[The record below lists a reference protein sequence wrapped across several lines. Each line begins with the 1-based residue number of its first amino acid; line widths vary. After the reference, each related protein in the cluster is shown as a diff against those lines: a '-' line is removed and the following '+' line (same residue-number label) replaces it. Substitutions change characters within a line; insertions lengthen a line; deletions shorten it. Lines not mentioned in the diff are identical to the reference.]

1 MRGNETD
8 HTLVLIN
15 GMKIVYPATGR
26 GSVDLE
32 RITLSGVER
41 IEVIRGSQSAL
52 YGSEA
57 IGGVINVILKRGGD
71 KYKKYINLIKDLRPK
86 SLATDNALTTDVI
99 NYELEKKEKKSYHTK
114 TIARRLAAI
123 KSLFNYLYNF
133 EKIKD
138 NPAMHLRTPKT
149 DKNLPVIVREND
161 IVSLMEEPIRN
172 PITNEIEGERDHA
185 ILEMLYAT
193 GLRLSE
199 LLSINICDID
209 RKSKLVK
216 VMGKGG
222 KERIVPIGKVAL
234 NSIESYL
241 KKLGKSIRSS
251 YEDPLFVNKK
261 GKRLPKRTL
270 QRRIKKYLE
279 VTMGGGTV
287 HTLRHTFATHLV
299 NSGADILTVKE
310 LLGHSSLS
318 STQHY
323 TRLNLEKIKKVYQ
336 EKHPHGK

>member
-1 MRGNETD
+1 MKVDLKNIKTEFLSYLKSERGFSD
-8 HTLVLIN
+8 HTLESYSNDIGVFIDYCSTIFSGYTIDLDLIDTNIIRRFIGSEMEKVLI
-15 GMKIVYPATGR
+15 T
-26 GSVDLE
+26 
-32 RITLSGVER
+32 
-41 IEVIRGSQSAL
+41 
-52 YGSEA
+52 
-57 IGGVINVILKRGGD
+57 
-71 KYKKYINLIKDLRPK
+71 
-86 SLATDNALTTDVI
+86 
-99 NYELEKKEKKSYHTK
+99 KKEKKPYHTK

-161 IVSLMEEPIRN
+161 IVSLMEEPIKN

-193 GLRLSE
+193 GLRLNE

>member
-1 MRGNETD
+1 MKVDLKNIKTEFLSYLKSERGFSG
-8 HTLVLIN
+8 HTLESYSNDIGVFIDYCSTIFSGYTIDLDLIDTN
-15 GMKIVYPATGR
+15 T
-26 GSVDLE
+26 
-32 RITLSGVER
+32 
-41 IEVIRGSQSAL
+41 IRRFI
-52 YGSEA
+52 GSEMEK
-57 IGGVINVILKRGGD
+57 V
-71 KYKKYINLIKDLRPK
+71 YI
-86 SLATDNALTTDVI
+86 T
-99 NYELEKKEKKSYHTK
+99 KKEKRSYHSK

-161 IVSLMEEPIRN
+161 IVSLMEEPIKN

-209 RKSKLVK
+209 NKSKLVK

-251 YEDPLFVNKK
+251 YEDPLFVNRK

-270 QRRIKKYLE
+270 QERIRKYLE
-279 VTMGGGTV
+279 ATMGGGTV

>member
-1 MRGNETD
+1 MKVDLKNIKTEFLSYLKSERGFSG
-8 HTLVLIN
+8 HTLESYSNDIGVFIDYCSTIFLTDNIDLDLIN
-15 GMKIVYPATGR
+15 AKTIRNFIGIEKERKYV
-26 GSVDLE
+26 VD
-32 RITLSGVER
+32 G
-41 IEVIRGSQSAL
+41 
-52 YGSEA
+52 
-57 IGGVINVILKRGGD
+57 K
-71 KYKKYINLIKDLRPK
+71 KKKY
-86 SLATDNALTTDVI
+86 
-99 NYELEKKEKKSYHTK
+99 ETK
-114 TIARRLAAI
+114 TVNRRLAVI
-123 KSLFNYLYNF
+123 KSLFKYLYNF

-138 NPAMHLRTPKT
+138 NPAMYLRTQKT
-149 DKNLPVIVREND
+149 EKNLTQFVREDD
-161 IVSLMEEPIRN
+161 IVKLMEKPLNMNIPDKRYKKDN
-172 PITNEIEGERDHA
+172 KKKKYITNKLEGFRDQA

-209 RKSKLVK
+209 RKSELVK

>member
-1 MRGNETD
+1 MKANLKNIKTEFLSYIKSERGFSGHTLESYKNDIGVFIDYCSTIFSGYTIDLDLIDTNTIRRFIGNE
-8 HTLVLIN
+8 
-15 GMKIVYPATGR
+15 MEKVY
-26 GSVDLE
+26 
-32 RITLSGVER
+32 IT
-41 IEVIRGSQSAL
+41 
-52 YGSEA
+52 
-57 IGGVINVILKRGGD
+57 
-71 KYKKYINLIKDLRPK
+71 
-86 SLATDNALTTDVI
+86 
-99 NYELEKKEKKSYHTK
+99 KKEKRSYHSK

-161 IVSLMEEPIRN
+161 IVSLMEEPIKN

-209 RKSKLVK
+209 RKSELVK
-216 VMGKGG
+216 VLGKGG

-234 NSIESYL
+234 NSIERYL
-241 KKLGKSIRSS
+241 KKLGKSIRSN
-251 YEDPLFVNKK
+251 YEDPLFVNKR

-336 EKHPHGK
+336 DKHPHGK

>member
-1 MRGNETD
+1 MKVDLKNIKTEFLSYLKSERGFSG
-8 HTLVLIN
+8 HTLESYSNDIGVFIDYCSTIFSGYTIDLDLIDTN
-15 GMKIVYPATGR
+15 T
-26 GSVDLE
+26 
-32 RITLSGVER
+32 
-41 IEVIRGSQSAL
+41 IRRFI
-52 YGSEA
+52 GSEMEK
-57 IGGVINVILKRGGD
+57 V
-71 KYKKYINLIKDLRPK
+71 YI
-86 SLATDNALTTDVI
+86 T
-99 NYELEKKEKKSYHTK
+99 KKEKRSYHSK

-161 IVSLMEEPIRN
+161 IVSLMEEPIKN

-241 KKLGKSIRSS
+241 KKLGKSIRSN

>member
-1 MRGNETD
+1 MKVDLKNIKTEFLSYLKSERGFSG
-8 HTLVLIN
+8 HTLESYSNDIGVFIDYCSTIFLTDNIDLDLIN
-15 GMKIVYPATGR
+15 AKTIRNFIGIEKERKYV
-26 GSVDLE
+26 VD
-32 RITLSGVER
+32 G
-41 IEVIRGSQSAL
+41 
-52 YGSEA
+52 
-57 IGGVINVILKRGGD
+57 K
-71 KYKKYINLIKDLRPK
+71 KKKY
-86 SLATDNALTTDVI
+86 
-99 NYELEKKEKKSYHTK
+99 ETK
-114 TIARRLAAI
+114 TVNRRLAVI
-123 KSLFNYLYNF
+123 KSLFKYLYNF

-138 NPAMHLRTPKT
+138 NPAMYLRTQKT
-149 DKNLPVIVREND
+149 EKNLTQFVREDD
-161 IVSLMEEPIRN
+161 IVKLMEKPLNMNIPDKRYKKDN
-172 PITNEIEGERDHA
+172 KKKKYITNKLEGLRDQA

-209 RKSKLVK
+209 RKSELVK

-241 KKLGKSIRSS
+241 KKLGKSIRSN

>member
-1 MRGNETD
+1 MKVDLKNIKTEFLSYLKSERGFSG
-8 HTLVLIN
+8 HTLESYSNDIGVFIDYCSTIFSGYTIDLDLIDTN
-15 GMKIVYPATGR
+15 T
-26 GSVDLE
+26 
-32 RITLSGVER
+32 
-41 IEVIRGSQSAL
+41 IRRFI
-52 YGSEA
+52 GSEMEK
-57 IGGVINVILKRGGD
+57 V
-71 KYKKYINLIKDLRPK
+71 YI
-86 SLATDNALTTDVI
+86 T
-99 NYELEKKEKKSYHTK
+99 KKEKRSYHTK

-161 IVSLMEEPIRN
+161 IVSLMEEPIKN

-299 NSGADILTVKE
+299 NSSVDILTVKE

>member
-1 MRGNETD
+1 MKVDLKNIKTEFLSYLKSERGFSN
-8 HTLVLIN
+8 HTLESYSNDIGVFIDYCSTIFSGYTIDLDLIDTN
-15 GMKIVYPATGR
+15 I
-26 GSVDLE
+26 
-32 RITLSGVER
+32 
-41 IEVIRGSQSAL
+41 IRRFI
-52 YGSEA
+52 GSEMEK
-57 IGGVINVILKRGGD
+57 V
-71 KYKKYINLIKDLRPK
+71 YI
-86 SLATDNALTTDVI
+86 T
-99 NYELEKKEKKSYHTK
+99 KKEKKSYHTK

-161 IVSLMEEPIRN
+161 IVSLMEEPIKN

-193 GLRLSE
+193 GLRLNE

>member
-1 MRGNETD
+1 MKVDLKNIKTEFLSYLKSERGFSGHTLESYSNDIGVFIDYCSTIFSGYTIDLDLIDTNTIRRFIGNE
-8 HTLVLIN
+8 
-15 GMKIVYPATGR
+15 MEKVY
-26 GSVDLE
+26 
-32 RITLSGVER
+32 IT
-41 IEVIRGSQSAL
+41 
-52 YGSEA
+52 
-57 IGGVINVILKRGGD
+57 
-71 KYKKYINLIKDLRPK
+71 
-86 SLATDNALTTDVI
+86 
-99 NYELEKKEKKSYHTK
+99 KKEKRSYHSK
-114 TIARRLAAI
+114 TIARRLAVI
-123 KSLFNYLYNF
+123 KSLFQYLYNF

-138 NPAMHLRTPKT
+138 NPAMHLRTPKI
-149 DKNLPVIVREND
+149 DKNLPVIVREDD
-161 IVSLMEEPIRN
+161 IISLMEEPIKN

-209 RKSKLVK
+209 RKSELVK
-216 VMGKGG
+216 VMGKGS

-251 YEDPLFVNKK
+251 YEDPLFVNRK

>member
-1 MRGNETD
+1 MKVDLKNIRMEFLSYLKSERGFSS
-8 HTLVLIN
+8 HTLESYSNDIGVFIDYCSTIFSGYSIDLDLIDT
-15 GMKIVYPATGR
+15 KT
-26 GSVDLE
+26 
-32 RITLSGVER
+32 
-41 IEVIRGSQSAL
+41 IRRFM
-52 YGSEA
+52 GSEMEK
-57 IGGVINVILKRGGD
+57 L
-71 KYKKYINLIKDLRPK
+71 YI
-86 SLATDNALTTDVI
+86 T
-99 NYELEKKEKKSYHTK
+99 KKEKRSYHSK

-138 NPAMHLRTPKT
+138 NPAMHIRTPKT
-149 DKNLPVIVREND
+149 DKNLPDIIREND
-161 IVSLMEEPIRN
+161 ITWLMKKPVKMDIKLDDDGKEKIMVGKKKY
-172 PITNEIEGERDHA
+172 ITNELEAKRDQA

-241 KKLGKSIRSS
+241 KKLGKSIRSN

-299 NSGADILTVKE
+299 NSGADILTIKE

>member
-1 MRGNETD
+1 MKVDLKNIKTEFLSYLKSERGFSG
-8 HTLVLIN
+8 HTLESYSNDIGVFIDYCSTIFSGYTIDLDLIDTN
-15 GMKIVYPATGR
+15 T
-26 GSVDLE
+26 
-32 RITLSGVER
+32 
-41 IEVIRGSQSAL
+41 IRRFI
-52 YGSEA
+52 GSEMEK
-57 IGGVINVILKRGGD
+57 V
-71 KYKKYINLIKDLRPK
+71 YI
-86 SLATDNALTTDVI
+86 T
-99 NYELEKKEKKSYHTK
+99 KKEKRSYHSK

-161 IVSLMEEPIRN
+161 IVSLMEEPIKN

-209 RKSKLVK
+209 RKNESVK

-234 NSIESYL
+234 NSIENYL
-241 KKLGKSIRSS
+241 KKLGKSIRSN
-251 YEDPLFVNKK
+251 YEDPLFINKK

-336 EKHPHGK
+336 DKHPHGK

>member
-1 MRGNETD
+1 MKVDLKNIKTEFLSYLKSERGFSG
-8 HTLVLIN
+8 HTLESYSNDIGVFIDYCSTIFSGYTIDLDLIDTN
-15 GMKIVYPATGR
+15 T
-26 GSVDLE
+26 
-32 RITLSGVER
+32 
-41 IEVIRGSQSAL
+41 IRRFI
-52 YGSEA
+52 GSEMEK
-57 IGGVINVILKRGGD
+57 V
-71 KYKKYINLIKDLRPK
+71 YI
-86 SLATDNALTTDVI
+86 T
-99 NYELEKKEKKSYHTK
+99 KKEKRSYHTK

-161 IVSLMEEPIRN
+161 IVSLMEEPIKN

>member
-1 MRGNETD
+1 MKVDLKNIKTEFLSYLKSERGFSVHTLESYSNDIGVFIDYCSTIFSGYTIDLDLIDTNTIRRFIGNE
-8 HTLVLIN
+8 
-15 GMKIVYPATGR
+15 MEKVY
-26 GSVDLE
+26 
-32 RITLSGVER
+32 IT
-41 IEVIRGSQSAL
+41 
-52 YGSEA
+52 
-57 IGGVINVILKRGGD
+57 
-71 KYKKYINLIKDLRPK
+71 
-86 SLATDNALTTDVI
+86 
-99 NYELEKKEKKSYHTK
+99 KKEKRSYHSK
-114 TIARRLAAI
+114 TIARRLAVI
-123 KSLFNYLYNF
+123 KSLFQYLYNF

-138 NPAMHLRTPKT
+138 NPAMHLRTPKI
-149 DKNLPVIVREND
+149 DKNLPVIVREDD
-161 IVSLMEEPIRN
+161 IISLMEEPIKN

-209 RKSKLVK
+209 RKSEMVK

-251 YEDPLFVNKK
+251 YEDPLFVNRK

>member
-1 MRGNETD
+1 MKVDLKNIKTEFLSYLKSERGFSAHTLESYSNDIGVFIDYCSTIFSGYTIDLDLIDTNTIRRFIGNE
-8 HTLVLIN
+8 
-15 GMKIVYPATGR
+15 MEKVY
-26 GSVDLE
+26 
-32 RITLSGVER
+32 IT
-41 IEVIRGSQSAL
+41 
-52 YGSEA
+52 
-57 IGGVINVILKRGGD
+57 
-71 KYKKYINLIKDLRPK
+71 
-86 SLATDNALTTDVI
+86 
-99 NYELEKKEKKSYHTK
+99 KKEKRSYHSK
-114 TIARRLAAI
+114 TIARRLAVI
-123 KSLFNYLYNF
+123 KSLFQYLYNF

-138 NPAMHLRTPKT
+138 NPAMHLRTPKI
-149 DKNLPVIVREND
+149 DKHLPVIVREDD
-161 IVSLMEEPIRN
+161 IISLMEEPIKN

-193 GLRLSE
+193 GIRLSE

-209 RKSKLVK
+209 RKSELVK

>member
-1 MRGNETD
+1 MKVDLKNIKTEFLSYLKSERGFSG
-8 HTLVLIN
+8 HTLESYSNDIGVFIDYCSTIFSGYTIDLDLIDTN
-15 GMKIVYPATGR
+15 I
-26 GSVDLE
+26 
-32 RITLSGVER
+32 
-41 IEVIRGSQSAL
+41 IRRFI
-52 YGSEA
+52 GSEMEK
-57 IGGVINVILKRGGD
+57 V
-71 KYKKYINLIKDLRPK
+71 YI
-86 SLATDNALTTDVI
+86 T
-99 NYELEKKEKKSYHTK
+99 KKEKKSYHTK

-161 IVSLMEEPIRN
+161 IVSLMEEPIKN

-222 KERIVPIGKVAL
+222 KERIVPIGKVAI

>member
-1 MRGNETD
+1 MKVDLKNIKTQFLSYLKSERGFSG
-8 HTLVLIN
+8 HTLESYSNDIGVFIDYCSTIFSGYTIDLDLIDTN
-15 GMKIVYPATGR
+15 T
-26 GSVDLE
+26 
-32 RITLSGVER
+32 
-41 IEVIRGSQSAL
+41 IRRFI
-52 YGSEA
+52 GSEMEK
-57 IGGVINVILKRGGD
+57 V
-71 KYKKYINLIKDLRPK
+71 YI
-86 SLATDNALTTDVI
+86 T
-99 NYELEKKEKKSYHTK
+99 KKEKRSYHSK

-161 IVSLMEEPIRN
+161 IVSLMAETTKN

-279 VTMGGGTV
+279 VTMGGGSV

-299 NSGADILTVKE
+299 NNGADILTVKE

-323 TRLNLEKIKKVYQ
+323 TNLNLEKIKKVYQ

>member
-1 MRGNETD
+1 MKVDLKNIKTEFLSYLKSERGFSD
-8 HTLVLIN
+8 HTLESYSNDIGVFIDYCSTIFSGYTIDLDLIDTN
-15 GMKIVYPATGR
+15 T
-26 GSVDLE
+26 
-32 RITLSGVER
+32 
-41 IEVIRGSQSAL
+41 IRRFI
-52 YGSEA
+52 GSEMEK
-57 IGGVINVILKRGGD
+57 V
-71 KYKKYINLIKDLRPK
+71 YI
-86 SLATDNALTTDVI
+86 T
-99 NYELEKKEKKSYHTK
+99 KKEKKSYHTK

-161 IVSLMEEPIRN
+161 IVSLMEEPIKN

>member
-1 MRGNETD
+1 MKVDLKNIKTQFLSYLKSERGFSG
-8 HTLVLIN
+8 HTLESYSNDIGVFIDYCSTIFSGYTIDLDLIDTN
-15 GMKIVYPATGR
+15 T
-26 GSVDLE
+26 
-32 RITLSGVER
+32 
-41 IEVIRGSQSAL
+41 IRRFI
-52 YGSEA
+52 GSEMEK
-57 IGGVINVILKRGGD
+57 V
-71 KYKKYINLIKDLRPK
+71 YI
-86 SLATDNALTTDVI
+86 T
-99 NYELEKKEKKSYHTK
+99 KKEKRSYHTK

-161 IVSLMEEPIRN
+161 IVSLMEEPTKN

-209 RKSKLVK
+209 KKDKLVK

-241 KKLGKSIRSS
+241 TKLGKSIKSS

-310 LLGHSSLS
+310 LLGHNSLS

>member
-1 MRGNETD
+1 MKVDLKNIKTEFLSYLKSERGFSG
-8 HTLVLIN
+8 HTLESYSNDIGVFIDYCSTIFLTDNIDLDLIN
-15 GMKIVYPATGR
+15 AKTIRNFIGIEKERKYV
-26 GSVDLE
+26 VD
-32 RITLSGVER
+32 G
-41 IEVIRGSQSAL
+41 
-52 YGSEA
+52 
-57 IGGVINVILKRGGD
+57 K
-71 KYKKYINLIKDLRPK
+71 KKKY
-86 SLATDNALTTDVI
+86 
-99 NYELEKKEKKSYHTK
+99 ETK
-114 TIARRLAAI
+114 TVNRRLAVI
-123 KSLFNYLYNF
+123 KSLFKYLYNF

-138 NPAMHLRTPKT
+138 NPAMYLRTQKT
-149 DKNLPVIVREND
+149 EKNLTQFVREDD
-161 IVSLMEEPIRN
+161 IVKLMEKPLNMNIPDKRYKKDN
-172 PITNEIEGERDHA
+172 KKKKYITNKLEGFRDQA

-209 RKSKLVK
+209 RKSELVK

-287 HTLRHTFATHLV
+287 HTLRHTFATHLI

>member
-1 MRGNETD
+1 MKVDLKNIKTEFLSYLKSERGFSGHTLESYSNDIGVFIDYCSTIFSGYTIDLDLIDTNTIRRFIGNE
-8 HTLVLIN
+8 
-15 GMKIVYPATGR
+15 MERVY
-26 GSVDLE
+26 
-32 RITLSGVER
+32 IT
-41 IEVIRGSQSAL
+41 
-52 YGSEA
+52 
-57 IGGVINVILKRGGD
+57 
-71 KYKKYINLIKDLRPK
+71 
-86 SLATDNALTTDVI
+86 
-99 NYELEKKEKKSYHTK
+99 KKEKRSYHSK
-114 TIARRLAAI
+114 TIARRLAVI
-123 KSLFNYLYNF
+123 KSLFQYLYNF

-138 NPAMHLRTPKT
+138 NPAMHLRTPKI
-149 DKNLPVIVREND
+149 DKNLPVIVREDD
-161 IVSLMEEPIRN
+161 IISLMEEPIKN

-241 KKLGKSIRSS
+241 KKLGKSIRSN

>member
-1 MRGNETD
+1 MKVDLKNIKTEFLSYLKSERGFSD
-8 HTLVLIN
+8 HTLESYSNDIGVFIDYCSTIFSGYTIDLDLIDTN
-15 GMKIVYPATGR
+15 I
-26 GSVDLE
+26 
-32 RITLSGVER
+32 
-41 IEVIRGSQSAL
+41 IRRFI
-52 YGSEA
+52 GSEMEK
-57 IGGVINVILKRGGD
+57 V
-71 KYKKYINLIKDLRPK
+71 YI
-86 SLATDNALTTDVI
+86 T
-99 NYELEKKEKKSYHTK
+99 KKEKKSYHTK

-161 IVSLMEEPIRN
+161 IVSLMEEPIKN

-222 KERIVPIGKVAL
+222 KERIVPIGKVAI

>member
-1 MRGNETD
+1 MKANLKNIKTEFLSYIKSERGFSGHTLESYKNDIGVFIDYCSTIFSGYTIDLDLIDTNTIRRFIGNE
-8 HTLVLIN
+8 
-15 GMKIVYPATGR
+15 MEKVY
-26 GSVDLE
+26 
-32 RITLSGVER
+32 IT
-41 IEVIRGSQSAL
+41 
-52 YGSEA
+52 
-57 IGGVINVILKRGGD
+57 
-71 KYKKYINLIKDLRPK
+71 
-86 SLATDNALTTDVI
+86 
-99 NYELEKKEKKSYHTK
+99 KKEKRSYHSK

-161 IVSLMEEPIRN
+161 IVSLMEEPIKN

-209 RKSKLVK
+209 RKNESVK

-234 NSIESYL
+234 NSIENYL
-241 KKLGKSIRSS
+241 KKLGKSIRSN

-336 EKHPHGK
+336 DKHPHGK

>member
-1 MRGNETD
+1 MKVDLKNIKTEFLSYLKSERGFSD
-8 HTLVLIN
+8 HTLESYSNDIGVFIDYCSTIFSGYTIDLDLIDTN
-15 GMKIVYPATGR
+15 T
-26 GSVDLE
+26 
-32 RITLSGVER
+32 
-41 IEVIRGSQSAL
+41 IRRFI
-52 YGSEA
+52 GSEMEK
-57 IGGVINVILKRGGD
+57 V
-71 KYKKYINLIKDLRPK
+71 YI
-86 SLATDNALTTDVI
+86 T
-99 NYELEKKEKKSYHTK
+99 KKEKRSYHSK

-161 IVSLMEEPIRN
+161 IVSLMEEPIKN

-222 KERIVPIGKVAL
+222 KERIVPIGKVAI

>member
-1 MRGNETD
+1 MKVNLKNIKTEFLSYLKSERGFSG
-8 HTLVLIN
+8 HTLESYSNDIGVFIDYCSTIFLTDNIDLDLIN
-15 GMKIVYPATGR
+15 VQTIRNFIGIEKERKYIVDG
-26 GSVDLE
+26 
-32 RITLSGVER
+32 
-41 IEVIRGSQSAL
+41 
-52 YGSEA
+52 
-57 IGGVINVILKRGGD
+57 KKK
-71 KYKKYINLIKDLRPK
+71 KYKPK
-86 SLATDNALTTDVI
+86 TVN
-99 NYELEKKEKKSYHTK
+99 
-114 TIARRLAAI
+114 RRLAAI

-138 NPAMHLRTPKT
+138 NPAMHFRTPKT

-161 IVSLMEEPIRN
+161 IVSLMEEPTKN

-209 RKSKLVK
+209 KKDKLVK

-241 KKLGKSIRSS
+241 TKLGKSIKSS

-310 LLGHSSLS
+310 LLGHNSLS

>member
-1 MRGNETD
+1 MKVDLKNIKTEFLSYLKSERGFSGHTLESYSNDIGVFIDYCSTIFSGYTIDLDLIDTNTIRRFIGNE
-8 HTLVLIN
+8 
-15 GMKIVYPATGR
+15 MEKVY
-26 GSVDLE
+26 
-32 RITLSGVER
+32 IT
-41 IEVIRGSQSAL
+41 
-52 YGSEA
+52 
-57 IGGVINVILKRGGD
+57 
-71 KYKKYINLIKDLRPK
+71 
-86 SLATDNALTTDVI
+86 
-99 NYELEKKEKKSYHTK
+99 KKEKRSYHSK
-114 TIARRLAAI
+114 TIARRLAVI
-123 KSLFNYLYNF
+123 KSLFQYLYNF

-138 NPAMHLRTPKT
+138 NPAMHLRTPKI
-149 DKNLPVIVREND
+149 DKNLPVIVREDD
-161 IVSLMEEPIRN
+161 IISLMEEPIKN

-209 RKSKLVK
+209 RKSEMVK

-251 YEDPLFVNKK
+251 YEDPLFVNRK

>member
-1 MRGNETD
+1 MKVDLKNIKTEFLSYLKSERGFSG
-8 HTLVLIN
+8 HTLESYSNDIGVFIDYCSTIFSGYTIDLDLIDTN
-15 GMKIVYPATGR
+15 T
-26 GSVDLE
+26 
-32 RITLSGVER
+32 
-41 IEVIRGSQSAL
+41 IRRFI
-52 YGSEA
+52 GSEMEK
-57 IGGVINVILKRGGD
+57 V
-71 KYKKYINLIKDLRPK
+71 YI
-86 SLATDNALTTDVI
+86 T
-99 NYELEKKEKKSYHTK
+99 KKEKRSYHSK

-161 IVSLMEEPIRN
+161 IVSLMEEPIKN

-222 KERIVPIGKVAL
+222 KDRIVPIGKVAI

>member
-1 MRGNETD
+1 MKVDLKNIKTEFLSYLKSERGFSG
-8 HTLVLIN
+8 HTLESYSNDIGVFIDYCSTIFLTDNIDLDLIN
-15 GMKIVYPATGR
+15 AKTIRNFIGIEKERKYV
-26 GSVDLE
+26 VD
-32 RITLSGVER
+32 G
-41 IEVIRGSQSAL
+41 
-52 YGSEA
+52 
-57 IGGVINVILKRGGD
+57 K
-71 KYKKYINLIKDLRPK
+71 KKKY
-86 SLATDNALTTDVI
+86 
-99 NYELEKKEKKSYHTK
+99 ETK
-114 TIARRLAAI
+114 TVNRRLAVI
-123 KSLFNYLYNF
+123 KSLFKYLYNF

-138 NPAMHLRTPKT
+138 NPAMYLRTQKT
-149 DKNLPVIVREND
+149 EKNLTQFVREDD
-161 IVSLMEEPIRN
+161 IVKLMEEPIKN

-241 KKLGKSIRSS
+241 KKLGKSIRSN